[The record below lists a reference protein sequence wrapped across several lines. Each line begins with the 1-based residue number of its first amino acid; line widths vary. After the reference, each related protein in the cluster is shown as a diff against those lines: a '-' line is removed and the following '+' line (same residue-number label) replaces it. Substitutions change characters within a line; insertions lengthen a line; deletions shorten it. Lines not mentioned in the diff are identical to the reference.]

1 MSTDYYHTDSSAR
14 ETIRNY
20 RDGNAFDTF
29 AEAIADMQACIDDLD
44 DEDKSALCY
53 VESKPDM
60 FNQLCNTPH
69 KYIKSW
75 YMLVQWSDGTSEER
89 VPSLNS
95 DDLEQCL
102 SEWESEANK

>member
-1 MSTDYYHTDSSAR
+1 MSTDYYHTDESAR
-14 ETIRNY
+14 DTIRNY

-29 AEAIADMQACIDDLD
+29 AEAIADMQACVDDLD
-44 DEDKSALCY
+44 DEDKSALRY
-53 VESKPDM
+53 VERYPALLESLVNK
-60 FNQLCNTPH
+60 PH

-75 YMLVQWSDGTSEER
+75 CILVQWSDGTSEER
-89 VPSLNS
+89 LPSLNS

>member
-1 MSTDYYHTDSSAR
+1 MSTDYYHTHSSAR
-14 ETIRNY
+14 DTIRKY

-29 AEAIADMQACIDDLD
+29 AEAIADMQACVDDLD
-44 DEDKSALCY
+44 DEDKSALRY
-53 VESKPDM
+53 AERHTDLLESLVNK
-60 FNQLCNTPH
+60 PH

-75 YMLVQWSDGTSEER
+75 CMLVQWSDGTTEER